1 MIRDKSQPKK
11 PRNMLLK
18 GEFCSLRFLQ
28 DKAQILLLH
37 SMKLLKNL
45 LVLILIQLVKVKTKT
60 LGSHLI
66 KELLILMTLK
76 ETKDK
81 KLRERR
87 KHAIADSATEED
99 KALVELL
106 L

>member
-1 MIRDKSQPKK
+1 
-11 PRNMLLK
+11 
-18 GEFCSLRFLQ
+18 
-28 DKAQILLLH
+28 
-37 SMKLLKNL
+37 
-45 LVLILIQLVKVKTKT
+45 VKTKT